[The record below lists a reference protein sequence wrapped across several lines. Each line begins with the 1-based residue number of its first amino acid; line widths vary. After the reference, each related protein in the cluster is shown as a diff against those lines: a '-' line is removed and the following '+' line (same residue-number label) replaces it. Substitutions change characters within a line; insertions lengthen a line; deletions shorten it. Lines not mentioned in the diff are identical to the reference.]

1 MAEEEHKEHDEQ
13 STQRKQN
20 EDTGRLAG
28 LGAGALS
35 GASVGTAMLPGI
47 GTFAGAL
54 VGGLV
59 GSEIGKGIGGAV
71 LSAFNE
77 PNEEQEPQAAGAGQA
92 EDVVTQ
98 LEKLAQLRAQGIISE
113 EEFQALKKKI
123 VES

>member
-1 MAEEEHKEHDEQ
+1 MAEEERKEHDE
-13 STQRKQN
+13 QRKQN

-35 GASVGTAMLPGI
+35 GAGIGTAVLPGI

-59 GSEIGKGIGGAV
+59 GSEIGRGIGGAV
-71 LSAFNE
+71 LSAFTE
-77 PNEEQEPQAAGAGQA
+77 PHEGQEPQAAGSSQA

-98 LEKLAQLRAQGIISE
+98 LEKLAQLRGQGIISE

-123 VES
+123 VNS